1 MKNKGKHVI
10 IALFLLFSY
19 FILEYEKKRK
29 DNKSYYCLALLVIS
43 IFRLIIFLEN
53 NLYHAIISKTIFILI
68 LLFMI
73 WHFIKTKNKILG
85 LILLI
90 ELVIAVILEIKKRD
104 NILIHETLF
113 LLLFAA
119 YYFYLHYLDYF
130 THI

>member
-68 LLFMI
+68 LLFML
-73 WHFIKTKNKILG
+73 WHFIKQKTRYW
-85 LILLI
+85 
-90 ELVIAVILEIKKRD
+90 E
-104 NILIHETLF
+104 
-113 LLLFAA
+113 
-119 YYFYLHYLDYF
+119 
-130 THI
+130 